1 LICGLPELLFAVLL
15 GRFSC
20 FWLALVTENRDPDI
34 DSAFLG
40 SSYYVELLIFSE
52 IPFFLVGAGMITLIA
67 DEIF

>member
-1 LICGLPELLFAVLL
+1 LICALPELLFAVLR

-40 SSYYVELLIFSE
+40 SNYYVELLILSGF
-52 IPFFLVGAGMITLIA
+52 PFFLVAEGSITLIVDA
-67 DEIF
+67 AF

>member
-1 LICGLPELLFAVLL
+1 MICALPELLFAVLR

-40 SSYYVELLIFSE
+40 SNYYVELLILSGF
-52 IPFFLVGAGMITLIA
+52 PFFLAAEGSITLIVDA
-67 DEIF
+67 AF